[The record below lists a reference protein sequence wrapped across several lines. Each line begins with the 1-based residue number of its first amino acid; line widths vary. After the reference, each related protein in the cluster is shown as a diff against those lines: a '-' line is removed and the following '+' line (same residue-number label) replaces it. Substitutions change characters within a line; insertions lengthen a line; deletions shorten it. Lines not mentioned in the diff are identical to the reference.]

1 MTTTA
6 VLPVKR
12 FAHAKQRLAA
22 SLPAD
27 LRRSLA
33 EAMVS
38 DVLRALRR
46 CGAIDEVIVVT
57 AEPIA
62 AALASSHGAKV
73 VGDPHERGHSEA
85 ALLGIASASA
95 ADRVLLLPGDCPAQA
110 PADIIGVLEAAP
122 PEPSVVIVPDRHGS
136 GTNALVLSPPGVM
149 APAFGTDS
157 RRRHEEAAAAARVE
171 HVVVDI
177 AGFAFDVDTPEDLA
191 GVRDALAE
199 ARGTAASTRGL
210 LGRIASAGA

>member
-12 FAHAKQRLAA
+12 FANAKQRLAA

-46 CGAIDEVIVVT
+46 TKAIDEIVVVT

-62 AALASSHGAKV
+62 GALATSQGAKV
-73 VGDPHERGHSEA
+73 VGDPEERGHTEA
-85 ALLGIASASA
+85 ALIGIAAAPA
-95 ADRVLLLPGDCPAQA
+95 ADRVLLLPGDCPALA
-110 PADIIGVLEAAP
+110 PADIEAVLGAAP
-122 PEPSVVIVPDRHGS
+122 GSPSVVVVPDRHGT
-136 GTNALVLSPPGVM
+136 GTNALVLTPPT
-149 APAFGTDS
+149 AIRPAFGPGS
-157 RRRHEEAAAAARVE
+157 RARHDELAAEAGIRA
-171 HVVVDI
+171 VVASVD
-177 AGFAFDVDTPEDLA
+177 AFAMDVDTPEDLA
-191 GVRDALAE
+191 TLRDALASV
-199 ARGTAASTRGL
+199 RGTAASTRGL
-210 LGRIASAGA
+210 LGRIGTSGR